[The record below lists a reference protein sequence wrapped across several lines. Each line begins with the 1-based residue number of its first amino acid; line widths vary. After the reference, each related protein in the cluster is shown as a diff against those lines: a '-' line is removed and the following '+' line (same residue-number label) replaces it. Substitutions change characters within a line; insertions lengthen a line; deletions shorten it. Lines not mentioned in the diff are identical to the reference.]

1 MRISTKQGNRGKGDR
16 IITLQTR
23 GGVEETLSLR
33 AILEII
39 QLFMENED
47 RLHPRN
53 RGEKGRWLIYE
64 AITELANGKQFDR
77 VANEFLI
84 PKAIKKAKQFMHK
97 KMSIEDRKH
106 YKDLF
111 EGLGMG
117 DVET

>member
-1 MRISTKQGNRGKGDR
+1 MRISTKQDNRGKGDR